1 MAAVRE
7 VETLVADRE
16 VGDPFAAHGERQR
29 QPVVEARVL
38 DAGGGDAALG
48 VGQENVAGLAAP
60 SLNQSERERR
70 GASGAA

>member
-16 VGDPFAAHGERQR
+16 VGDAFAAHGERQR

-60 SLNQSERERR
+60 SLDSPNASDE